1 MTAIISLGVMNLL
14 DGLSDPVLT
23 LAPGM
28 CLEKCPFHPDFFIPS
43 VDWILSSDNFCPQ
56 MENKKE
62 EETEQV
68 RLLPQN
74 AVQRCHL
81 SVNMD
86 SGCAVATNQVCCIWK

>member
-62 EETEQV
+62 T
-68 RLLPQN
+68 RDRASSSIAPK
-74 AVQRCHL
+74 C
-81 SVNMD
+81 
-86 SGCAVATNQVCCIWK
+86 CAKMPLKCKCGLWLCCGH